1 MVETSPQ
8 RRPRR
13 APGVGRVLLLEAAR
27 EVFSEQGYTR
37 ASTRAIAERAG
48 IAEVLLFRNF
58 GSKAALFSEVALG
71 PFKGFVEQWKS
82 VHPGPDETRTEREL
96 AADLITRAYA
106 LFSENRGL
114 IVTYIA
120 TSVFEPEV
128 TRLEASPMFLE
139 AIDTL
144 ARWAES
150 EFVEPRGLGPMN
162 VLIANRA
169 VIGMVMSMALFDDWL
184 LQGKGERP
192 SQAEIIDELTE
203 LILHGAVRS
212 GQRRESRRS
221 SDSLAEGNR
230 ANGRR
235 NLAD

>member
-1 MVETSPQ
+1 
-8 RRPRR
+8 
-13 APGVGRVLLLEAAR
+13 VLLLEAAR
-27 EVFSEQGYTR
+27 EIFSEQGYTR

-48 IAEVLLFRNF
+48 IAEALLFRNF

-71 PFKGFVEQWKS
+71 PFKDFVEQWKNI
-82 VHPGPDETRTEREL
+82 HPGPDEARSEREL
-96 AADLITRAYA
+96 AVDLISHAYA

-162 VLIANRA
+162 VLVANRA

-184 LQGKGERP
+184 LQGEGVRP
-192 SQAEIIDELTE
+192 SQREIIEEMTE
-203 LILHGAVRS
+203 LILHGL
-212 GQRRESRRS
+212 
-221 SDSLAEGNR
+221 DR
-230 ANGRR
+230 AGRR
-235 NLAD
+235 PESASLDSVC